1 MNRSGTGDD
10 LPGTTVFTGAR
21 SREGYRL
28 NKLAMTLTDPANRAR
43 FLADAEAYM
52 SEMGL
57 AEAQKDMI
65 RRRDWLAMAESG
77 GNIYLLLKIAFS
89 SRSPRRS
96 GSISCRWGRRCAAR
110 PCRNSWRRGRGS

>member
-1 MNRSGTGDD
+1 MNRSGMGDG

-21 SREGYRL
+21 SRQGYRL
-28 NKLAMTLTDPANRAR
+28 NRLAMTLTDPANRAR

-65 RRRDWLAMAESG
+65 RRRDWLAMVEGG
-77 GNIYLLLKIAFS
+77 GNIYLLLKIAATVGINLLQMGAQMRGETVPEFM
-89 SRSPRRS
+89 
-96 GSISCRWGRRCAAR
+96 ATR
-110 PCRNSWRRGRGS
+110 PGDGTGAH